1 MKITN
6 RHGLHARPAAR
17 LVQEAR
23 LYDARI
29 ELRNLDTGA
38 GPAPATSLSRV
49 ATLGAL
55 CGHRVEVTATG
66 SQAREAVDHVVALAA
81 RRFDE
86 PDHTDVPAPPAVDA
100 ARNGKPLP
108 ASPGIAIGQAL
119 SVLVGD
125 VDVPDE
131 PSAGATPTPSG
142 AGSAARSRRCA
153 ARSSGSGRSRPGRS
167 ATRTPGS
174 STRT

>member
-6 RHGLHARPAAR
+6 PHGLHARPAAR

-38 GPAPATSLSRV
+38 GPVPATSLSRV

-66 SQAREAVDHVVALAA
+66 SQAREAVDHVVALAG

-86 PDHTDVPAPPAVDA
+86 PEPVDEPDTA
-100 ARNGKPLP
+100 ARRTRQRRAAAGL
-108 ASPGIAIGQAL
+108 ARHRDRAG
-119 SVLVGD
+119 VLTIRAVD
-125 VDVPDE
+125 VDV
-131 PSAGATPTPSG
+131 G
-142 AGSAARSRRCA
+142 RRA
-153 ARSSGSGRSRPGRS
+153 DR
-167 ATRTPGS
+167 
-174 STRT
+174 

>member
-86 PDHTDVPAPPAVDA
+86 PEHTDVSAPPAVTPA
-100 ARNGKPLP
+100 NGKPLP

-119 SVLVGD
+119 SVL
-125 VDVPDE
+125 
-131 PSAGATPTPSG
+131 
-142 AGSAARSRRCA
+142 RR
-153 ARSSGSGRSRPGRS
+153 
-167 ATRTPGS
+167 
-174 STRT
+174 